1 MNKAVF
7 LDRDGT
13 INVDFGYVHT
23 KDKLEFVPGVLDAL
37 AEIQVA
43 GFKLIIIT
51 NQSGI
56 ARGYFSL
63 EQYRDF
69 ENYMLEKMAEAGIF
83 IDGVYVCPHGPQDH
97 CGCRKPKSG
106 LYERAAN
113 DFDIDWKSSYVVGD
127 NERDLA
133 VCNLKGI
140 QGIFYGETEIA
151 LNCVVRFT
159 TWKETSGYI
168 LGKM

>member
-37 AEIQVA
+37 SEIHAA
-43 GFKLIIIT
+43 GFKLIITT

-56 ARGYFSL
+56 GRGYFSL
-63 EQYRDF
+63 EQYKEF
-69 ENYMLEKMAEAGIF
+69 EMYMLEQMEGAGVP
-83 IDGVYVCPHGPQDH
+83 IDGVYVCPHEPQDQ
-97 CGCRKPKSG
+97 CDCRKPKTG

-133 VCNLKGI
+133 VCSLKGI

-151 LNCVVRFT
+151 LDCVVKLT
-159 TWKETSGYI
+159 DWKEIAAYI
-168 LGKM
+168 LYHG